1 MVGAAL
7 VTVRNDNW
15 GCGRLVWDESRRRV
29 FNSRKSVQSFALPQG
44 TLALCS
50 SYQAARRGGRGEGA
64 SVSSGSGVS
73 RLRVLL
79 AEGGSPR

>member
-1 MVGAAL
+1 M
-7 VTVRNDNW
+7 
-15 GCGRLVWDESRRRV
+15 SRDV
-29 FNSRKSVQSFALPQG
+29 EYLIQE
-44 TLALCS
+44 
-50 SYQAARRGGRGEGA
+50 QAARRGRRGEGA